1 MNPMYL
7 MLSATLASSLAFM
20 LPVSTPPNAL
30 VFSYGDLKTTDMVS
44 FDGNGQLTTLFYII
58 NLGRGIPGFSSVTNI
73 RFPLSQTYQ
82 ISFTILTVLIVTEQ

>member
-44 FDGNGQLTTLFYII
+44 LDGNRQLTTLYYII
-58 NLGRGIPGFSSVTNI
+58 NLGRGIFGGTTSSSVTST
-73 RFPLSQTYQ
+73 PD
-82 ISFTILTVLIVTEQ
+82 